1 MIKLMDLMN
10 ESQFVNESFLSNIKD
25 AIKNGDTYHLFKGK
39 DNHQNRKK
47 ITPIQAKKLI
57 TKSKELGLEVELY
70 GKSSWAWKKGTD
82 RTEWTYDGNDGYIY
96 YKDEYEQ
103 YI

>member
-1 MIKLMDLMN
+1 MKPVKLF
-10 ESQFVNESFLSNIKD
+10 EQFISESFLSNVKD
-25 AIKNGDTYHLFKGK
+25 AIKKGDTYHLFKGK
-39 DNHQNRKK
+39 DSHQNRKK
-47 ITPIQAKKLI
+47 ITLDQARKLVA
-57 TKSKELGLEVELY
+57 KSQELGLEVELY